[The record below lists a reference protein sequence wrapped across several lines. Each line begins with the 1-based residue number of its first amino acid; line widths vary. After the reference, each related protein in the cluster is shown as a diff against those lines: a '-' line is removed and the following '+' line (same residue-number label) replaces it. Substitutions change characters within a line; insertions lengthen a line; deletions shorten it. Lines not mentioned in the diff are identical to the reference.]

1 MIEFKKILPDNLTE
15 LYNIIY
21 SSKEPEWT
29 KFNAPYFNEFKFL
42 DLDTF
47 LLKNHNEFFLSDRV
61 LGIFVNN
68 NLVGIVTKH
77 WESFITRWLEV
88 GIVIY
93 NEEYWS
99 KGIGE
104 KALKE
109 WFDICF
115 KEHPEIARL
124 GLTTWSG
131 NYGMIKLS
139 EKIGLKLEARIRK
152 VRYYNG
158 VYYDSV
164 KYGILR
170 EEFNKLQ

>member
-1 MIEFKKILPDNLTE
+1 MIELKKILPDNLTE
-15 LYNIIY
+15 LYSIMYN
-21 SSKEPEWT
+21 SKEPEWT
-29 KFNAPYFNEFKFL
+29 KLNAPYFNEFKFL

-99 KGIGE
+99 
-104 KALKE
+104 
-109 WFDICF
+109 
-115 KEHPEIARL
+115 
-124 GLTTWSG
+124 
-131 NYGMIKLS
+131 
-139 EKIGLKLEARIRK
+139 
-152 VRYYNG
+152 
-158 VYYDSV
+158 
-164 KYGILR
+164 
-170 EEFNKLQ
+170 

>member
-1 MIEFKKILPDNLTE
+1 MIELKKILPDNLTE
-15 LYNIIY
+15 LYSIMY
-21 SSKEPEWT
+21 TSKEPEWT
-29 KFNAPYFNEFKFL
+29 KLNAPYFNEFKFL

-61 LGIFVNN
+61 LGIFINN

-109 WFDICF
+109 WLDICF

-131 NYGMIKLS
+131 NIRMMKLS
-139 EKIGLKLEARIRK
+139 EKLGLKLEARIRK
-152 VRYYNG
+152 VRYYKD

-170 EEFNKLQ
+170 EEYYKLK